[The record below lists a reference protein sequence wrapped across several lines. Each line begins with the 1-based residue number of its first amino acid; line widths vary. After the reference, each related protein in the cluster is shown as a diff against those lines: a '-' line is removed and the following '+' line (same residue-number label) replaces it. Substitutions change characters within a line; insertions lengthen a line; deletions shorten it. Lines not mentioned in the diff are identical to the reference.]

1 VRSVTASRSH
11 RDIAGRPTVV
21 LDGDDTL
28 WFVESLYDDARQL
41 AANVVHAEGLDEL
54 RWERLERQIDVNNVG
69 TLGLSTE
76 RFPAS
81 CVEAY
86 RRLATE
92 TQCGVSASVEAR
104 IRRAAETVFHRKAPS
119 APELGDLLAK
129 LHEQF
134 TVVLLTKG
142 DEMVQRKR
150 IADAGI
156 ADAIDYISIV
166 PEKSEKN
173 FRSVL
178 AAVGSGTDDA
188 WSVGNS
194 LASDINPA
202 LRIGMRAI
210 WIDSHVWEYERRE
223 SAPEPGSIVIAT
235 DLSSAVRKLL
245 AANTD
250 GG

>member
-1 VRSVTASRSH
+1 MALRSH
-11 RDIAGRPTVV
+11 QDIAVRPTVV

-28 WFVESLYDDARQL
+28 WFVEPLYDDARQL
-41 AANVVHAEGLDEL
+41 AAGVVHAEGLDQL
-54 RWERLERQIDVNNVG
+54 RWERLERQIDVENVG
-69 TLGLSTE
+69 TFGLSTE

-86 RRLATE
+86 RRLAAE
-92 TQCGVSASVEAR
+92 TQCVVSASVETR
-104 IRRAAETVFHRKAPS
+104 IRRAAETVFYRKAPS

-129 LHEQF
+129 LHEHF
-134 TVVLLTKG
+134 TLVLLTKG
-142 DEMVQRKR
+142 DEVVQRKR

-173 FRSVL
+173 FRGVL
-178 AAVGSGTDDA
+178 AAVGSGPDDA

-210 WIDSHVWEYERRE
+210 WIKSNVWEYERRE
-223 SAPEPGSIVIAT
+223 SAPEPGNLVIAA
-235 DLSSAVRKLL
+235 DLSSAVRALL
-245 AANTD
+245 AVSTD

>member
-1 VRSVTASRSH
+1 MASSSYQN
-11 RDIAGRPTVV
+11 IVVRPTVV

-41 AANVVHAEGLDEL
+41 AASVVHAEGLDEL
-54 RWERLERQIDVNNVG
+54 RWERLARQIDVENVG
-69 TLGLSTE
+69 TFGLSTQ
-76 RFPAS
+76 RFPTS

-92 TQCGVSASVEAR
+92 TQCVVSASVEAR

-119 APELGDLLAK
+119 APKLGDLLAK
-129 LHEQF
+129 LHQHF

-142 DEMVQRKR
+142 DEVVQRKR
-150 IADAGI
+150 ITDAGI
-156 ADAIDYISIV
+156 ADAIDHISIV

-173 FRSVL
+173 FRSAL
-178 AAVGSGTDDA
+178 AAVGSRPDDA
-188 WSVGNS
+188 WSIGNS

-210 WIDSHVWEYERRE
+210 WIDAHVWEYERRE
-223 SAPEPGSIVIAT
+223 SAAESGKLVVAS
-235 DLSSAVRKLL
+235 DLPSAVRELL
-245 AANTD
+245 GVSAN